1 MIPLTGLNPPS
12 TRFPYS
18 TQSPLIIFIFLI
30 RMGHDFST
38 NYKLIYKKM
47 VKTIKKKTDEKTK
60 KKIRKPTITGAII
73 QHLMG
78 QGKTDTEISQIL
90 DVPRTTVIYYRKRP
104 VELEV
109 KYKSKLPQEYLD
121 EIIALA
127 SNKTTSQMSGGRI
140 ANEINEKLKLK
151 LNNVLDEKTK
161 KILSISKRQVNRILK
176 QNFNLRTVKKSFYM
190 TEEQKKKELRSA
202 KNF

>member
-1 MIPLTGLNPPS
+1 
-12 TRFPYS
+12 
-18 TQSPLIIFIFLI
+18 
-30 RMGHDFST
+30 
-38 NYKLIYKKM
+38 M
-47 VKTIKKKTDEKTK
+47 VKTIKTATDKKTK
-60 KKIRKPTITGAII
+60 KKILKPTKKGEMI
-73 QHLMG
+73 QYLMEKN
-78 QGKTDTEISQIL
+78 KTDTEISNAL
-90 DVPRTTVIYYRKRP
+90 DIPRTKVIYYRKRD
-104 VELEV
+104 VELEA
-109 KYKSKLPQEYLD
+109 KRKSKLPQEYLD

-140 ANEINEKLKLK
+140 ANEINEKLK

>member
-1 MIPLTGLNPPS
+1 M
-12 TRFPYS
+12 
-18 TQSPLIIFIFLI
+18 
-30 RMGHDFST
+30 
-38 NYKLIYKKM
+38 
-47 VKTIKKKTDEKTK
+47 
-60 KKIRKPTITGAII
+60 I

-78 QGKTDTEISQIL
+78 QDKTDTEISQIL

-127 SNKTTSQMSGGRI
+127 SSKTTSQMSGGRI
-140 ANEINEKLKLK
+140 ANEINEKLK

-161 KILSISKRQVNRILK
+161 KILSISKRQVNKI
-176 QNFNLRTVKKSFYM
+176 FFFPISIF
-190 TEEQKKKELRSA
+190 
-202 KNF
+202 KNFLQSATLFFFVHLSY